1 MSLVDQLQ
9 TRKSQQVLLLL
20 ALYARR
26 NGDAVDPFTLGE
38 ELGIARQQAERAT
51 RYCEEEGLL
60 QRHAS
65 DSSRVA
71 ITKNGVSALEAM
83 VASPSKSTDH
93 FPPLASL
100 SIPTQ
105 LIPKVEATRRPSR
118 AA

>member
-26 NGDAVDPFTLGE
+26 TGDAVDPIKLGE
-38 ELGIARQQAERAT
+38 EIGIARQQAERAT

-65 DSSRVA
+65 DSARVA
-71 ITKNGVSALEAM
+71 ITPNGVKALEAM
-83 VASPSKSTDH
+83 VASPSRSTDH

-100 SIPTQ
+100 SIPAD
-105 LIPKVEATRRPSR
+105 LIPKLEGSRRPSR